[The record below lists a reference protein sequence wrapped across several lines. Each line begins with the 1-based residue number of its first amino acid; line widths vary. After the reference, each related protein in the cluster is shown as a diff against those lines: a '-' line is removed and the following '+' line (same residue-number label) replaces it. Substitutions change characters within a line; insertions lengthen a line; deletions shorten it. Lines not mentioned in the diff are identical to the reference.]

1 MRLRL
6 RWCAKAFEFCVM
18 LKAEEEKGFTRR
30 SGLWWWS
37 RFDGEAEGFGLWVAC
52 DGELESERR

>member
-1 MRLRL
+1 
-6 RWCAKAFEFCVM
+6 M

-37 RFDGEAEGFGLWVAC
+37 RFDGEAERAKAFGAIEGKAMMAFEWVAAAEGRRC
-52 DGELESERR
+52 FDGE